1 MKIRYTATARR
12 ELSEAVEYLLEHAP
26 QVAGDFVDS
35 IEQAAAEL
43 LRNPYSAQETELRGI
58 QRKYIHRFRYGLF
71 FMVDEAADELIV
83 MNIRHVAR
91 RWPWE

>member
-1 MKIRYTATARR
+1 MKIRYTAT
-12 ELSEAVEYLLEHAP
+12 YAP
-26 QVAGDFVDS
+26 GIKRGGAPHVAADFVDS
-35 IEQAAAEL
+35 IEQAGAEL

-58 QRKYIHRFRYGLF
+58 RRKYIDRFRYGLF
-71 FMVDEAADELIV
+71 YMVDEATDELIV